1 MKRYDM
7 SHQESSMK
15 KPKTHA
21 QPTQDTALKWL
32 FLDMNAF
39 FASVEQQLRPEL
51 RGCAVGV
58 VPVLADSSCCIAAS
72 YEAKSRGIRT
82 GTRISD
88 AKSLCPGIRL
98 VQARPAEYI
107 DIHNQIVSAVNSV
120 LPVHKVYS
128 IDEMA
133 CQLSGSQRDPE
144 QAISLARRAKQ
155 AIQEQVG
162 NQLKSSVGIA
172 SNRFLAKTASN
183 LQKPDGLSMITH
195 EDMPEILY
203 SLELGD
209 LTGIG
214 RGMLSRLNQQGIET
228 VEQLYALS
236 SERLR
241 KIWGGIAGEWWWYA
255 LRGHDLP
262 EQESKRRTVGHSH
275 VLSPE
280 YRTQQGARSVMVK
293 LIHKSAARLRKLGY
307 YTGEISIA
315 LRYPGKDSWHD
326 RQVME
331 PCQDTASL
339 LKIFDGLWKQRP
351 TYVAPLSVAVTL
363 SKLVPES
370 AMSLPLFPEDRRRQE
385 LGRMMDQINM
395 KFGPQ
400 SIYTATMQEA
410 ADTAPMRISFTKIPD
425 IRIEADRKKHNV

>member
-1 MKRYDM
+1 MKQSTTQEQSSHDM
-7 SHQESSMK
+7 M
-15 KPKTHA
+15 PR
-21 QPTQDTALKWL
+21 WL
-32 FLDMNAF
+32 FLDMNSF

-88 AKSLCPGIRL
+88 ARQSCPEIRL
-98 VQARPAEYI
+98 VQARPAEYVK
-107 DIHNQIVSAVNSV
+107 IHEQIVAAVNSV

-133 CQLSGSQRDPE
+133 CLLTGSQRQPE
-144 QAISLARRAKQ
+144 RAIALGRQAKQ
-155 AIQEQVG
+155 AIQERVG
-162 NQLKSSVGIA
+162 SQLKSSVGIA

-183 LQKPDGLSMITH
+183 LQKPDGLTLITRD
-195 EDMPEILY
+195 DMPEILY
-203 SLELGD
+203 SLELDD

-214 RGMLSRLNQQGIET
+214 RGMLSRLNGQGVET
-228 VEQLYALS
+228 IEQLYALS

-262 EQESKRRTVGHSH
+262 EQESNRRTIGHSH
-275 VLSPE
+275 VLSPT

-307 YTGEISIA
+307 FAGEISIT
-315 LRYPGKDSWHD
+315 LGYPGKDSWHD
-326 RQVME
+326 RRVIE
-331 PCQDTASL
+331 PCQDTQSL
-339 LKIFDGLWKQRP
+339 LKVFDGMWKQRP
-351 TYVAPLSVAVTL
+351 AVVAPLSAGVTL
-363 SKLVPES
+363 SKLVAES
-370 AMSLPLFPEDRRRQE
+370 AMSLPLFPEDRHRQD
-385 LGRMMDQINM
+385 LGRLMDQINM

-400 SIYTATMQEA
+400 SIYTATMQDA

-425 IRIEADRKKHNV
+425 IKLEADRKKT

>member
-1 MKRYDM
+1 MK
-7 SHQESSMK
+7 
-15 KPKTHA
+15 
-21 QPTQDTALKWL
+21 QPNTQIQTARDLTPRWL
-32 FLDMNAF
+32 FLDMNSF

-51 RGCAVGV
+51 RDCAVGV

-72 YEAKSRGIRT
+72 YEAKARGIRT

-88 AKSLCPGIRL
+88 ARSLCPNIRL

-107 DIHNQIVSAVNSV
+107 KIHEQIVNAVNSI

-133 CQLSGSQRDPE
+133 CLLSGSQREPE
-144 QAISLARRAKQ
+144 HAIILARQAKQ

-162 NQLKSSVGIA
+162 SQLRSSVGIA

-183 LQKPDGLSMITH
+183 LQKPDGLSMITR

-236 SERLR
+236 GERLR
-241 KIWGGIAGEWWWYA
+241 KIWGGIVGEWWWYA
-255 LRGHDLP
+255 LRGYDLP

-280 YRTQQGARSVMVK
+280 YRSHKGARSVMVK

-307 YTGEISIA
+307 FAGEISIA
-315 LRYPGKDSWHD
+315 LSYPGKEDWHA

-331 PCQDTASL
+331 PCQDTQSL
-339 LKIFDGLWKQRP
+339 LKLFDSLWNQRP
-351 TYVAPLSVAVTL
+351 TFMAPFSVGVTL
-363 SKLVPES
+363 SKLVSES
-370 AMSLPLFPEDRRRQE
+370 EMTLPLFAEDRHRQE
-385 LGRMMDQINM
+385 LGQLMDQINM

-400 SIYTATMQEA
+400 SIYTATMQDA

-425 IRIEADRKKHNV
+425 IKVEADRKKTS